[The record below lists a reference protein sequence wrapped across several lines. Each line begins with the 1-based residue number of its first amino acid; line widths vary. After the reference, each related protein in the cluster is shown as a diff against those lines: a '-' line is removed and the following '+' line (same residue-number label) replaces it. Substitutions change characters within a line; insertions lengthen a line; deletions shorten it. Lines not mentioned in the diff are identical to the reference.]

1 MAQEQFV
8 TNVKNYIKFLKKNRL
23 DVSQAYIFGSYAR
36 GNAHEDSD
44 IDVAV
49 VLKNLQ
55 EDLFTQFQLMKLRR
69 DFDLRIEPHPFD
81 EIDFN
86 DSNPFANEIISTGIR
101 VL

>member
-8 TNVKNYIKFLKKNRL
+8 TNVKNYIRFLKKNRL

-49 VLKNLQ
+49 VLTNL
-55 EDLFTQFQLMKLRR
+55 EEGLFTQFQLMKLRR